1 MARKKIAARPAG
13 WRAVILGACL
23 FVGLSIGL
31 ITTFKAGADEG
42 RKAVPAIGNGAQ
54 LEASRKSLADAYLVN
69 CTDPHDVARFYQ
81 YLRVN
86 IRNTRAVVRDCN
98 GSDHLLARINGV
110 WRTTSVN
117 MALDARVN
125 PTWQTTCDITDITR
139 ADDKIRPENRSID
152 ADNLGLCKALQD
164 NTILQPQ
171 DL

>member
-1 MARKKIAARPAG
+1 MARKKIAAKPAG
-13 WRAVILGACL
+13 WRAVVLGVCL

-42 RKAVPAIGNGAQ
+42 RKAVPAIGNGTQ
-54 LEASRKSLADAYLVN
+54 LEASRKSIADAYLVN
-69 CTDPHDVARFYQ
+69 CSDPALTARFYK

-98 GSDHLLARINGV
+98 GGDHLLARINGV
-110 WRTTSVN
+110 WRVTTVN

-125 PTWQTTCDITDITR
+125 PTWQRACDITDITR
-139 ADDKIRPENRSID
+139 ADDRTRPENRSID
-152 ADNLGLCKALQD
+152 ANNLGLCNALQD